1 MRRRR
6 ILSTR
11 FVARMEDAGRSK
23 SVMFGKL
30 MGDASCVVGPEK
42 EWMRCFLDDF
52 RAFGTSANQW
62 TTTAQDEGGW
72 RKTVEKG
79 AERFMAE

>member
-6 ILSTR
+6 ILSTG
-11 FVARMEDAGRSK
+11 FVARMEDTRRPK
-23 SVMFGKL
+23 SVMFEKL
-30 MGDASCVVGPEK
+30 MGGASCVGRQKK

-79 AERFMAE
+79 AECFMAK